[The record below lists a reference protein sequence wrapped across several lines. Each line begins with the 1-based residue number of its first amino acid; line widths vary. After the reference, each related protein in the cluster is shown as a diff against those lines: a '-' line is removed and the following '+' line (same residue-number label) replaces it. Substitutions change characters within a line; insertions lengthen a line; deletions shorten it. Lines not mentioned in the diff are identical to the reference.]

1 MIGAASVAPTHFIAE
16 DMMFAPVRTSAPT
29 STPVSLADAK
39 AHLRVDI
46 SDDDALITAY
56 IAAAVDHLDGW
67 SGILGRALV
76 TQSWRQDFA
85 RFGCLRLSLG
95 PVASITEIKY
105 FDGDNAEQ
113 TLADSVYTHH
123 SDALG
128 TYVALKPDQVW
139 PSTYS
144 RPDAVSVTYVAGSA
158 AADVPPAL
166 RAAIL
171 LMVGNWYANRE
182 ATSEA
187 AMAELPIGAYA
198 LVSPYRRIGV

>member
-1 MIGAASVAPTHFIAE
+1 ML
-16 DMMFAPVRTSAPT
+16 APVRTAAPG
-29 STPVSLADAK
+29 STPVSVAEAK
-39 AHLRVDI
+39 EHLRVDI
-46 SDDDALITAY
+46 GDDDNLITAY

-85 RFGCLRLSLG
+85 RFGCLRLPLG

-128 TYVALKPDQVW
+128 TYVALKPDHAW
-139 PSTYS
+139 PPTYS

-158 AADVPPAL
+158 PADVPG
-166 RAAIL
+166 AIKVAIF

-182 ATSEA
+182 ATTEA
-187 AMAELPIGAYA
+187 AMAELPVGAYA